1 MIVLLVED
9 DDELRRML
17 AEEMGDDYE
26 VVSCAGGDEGLQV
39 LRRARVDVL
48 LTNLTIP
55 GVRGEALA
63 AEARTLT
70 PRVPVVALSGDLARL
85 EVMRPLVD
93 AVIPKPSPL
102 AAVRAA
108 IHRATRSR

>member
-9 DDELRRML
+9 DDDLRGLLERAL
-17 AEEMGDDYE
+17 GDDFE
-26 VVSCAGGDEGLQV
+26 VVGCAGGDEGLQV
-39 LRRARVDVL
+39 LRSARVDVL
-48 LTNLTIP
+48 LTDLALP
-55 GVRGEALA
+55 GVPGEALA
-63 AEARTLT
+63 AEAGTLT
-70 PRVPVVALSGDLARL
+70 PRVPVVAISADLARL

-108 IHRATRSR
+108 LHRAFDRR

>member
-9 DDELRRML
+9 NDELRTL
-17 AEEMGDDYE
+17 LETSLGEEFE
-26 VVSCAGGDEGLQV
+26 IVSCAGGDEGLQI

-48 LTNLTIP
+48 LTNLALP

-63 AEARTLT
+63 AEAHTLI
-70 PRVPVVALSGDLARL
+70 PRVPVVAISGDLARL

-93 AVIPKPSPL
+93 AVVPKPSPL

-108 IHRATRSR
+108 LHRAVRSR